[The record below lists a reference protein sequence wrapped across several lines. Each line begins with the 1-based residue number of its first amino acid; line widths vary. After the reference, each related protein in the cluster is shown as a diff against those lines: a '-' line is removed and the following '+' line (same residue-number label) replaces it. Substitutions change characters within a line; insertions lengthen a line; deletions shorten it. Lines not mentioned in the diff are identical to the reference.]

1 MRGEKAAAASTA
13 RSECAANC
21 ALAGEEVGHGA
32 DGNGW
37 AIARREVQQQ
47 TVRADPGLDIRNA
60 VLVRLVSICRL
71 TLTEL
76 RSAEGVVISLAC
88 HYPTATPQC
97 SVAAKAHCE
106 GHPAGALCWAG
117 ASGGRPAGH

>member
-13 RSECAANC
+13 RSERAANC
-21 ALAGEEVGHGA
+21 ALAGEEVDHGA

-60 VLVRLVSICRL
+60 VLVRLVSIRRL

-76 RSAEGVVISLAC
+76 RSAEGVVGS
-88 HYPTATPQC
+88 
-97 SVAAKAHCE
+97 
-106 GHPAGALCWAG
+106 
-117 ASGGRPAGH
+117 